1 MSYAQRPT
9 NIYPTSSNSSLT
21 NHTSTS
27 ISSLR
32 QPSQSLLQTRINAKR
47 AELDNLRQLRDLSAN
62 LANQLSTLEAKLT
75 TLRDGT
81 QSVALV
87 LANWENVLR
96 AISMAATWHMLPR
109 QEMRQGQANA
119 NAAVK
124 VPRPSAQDQDGADA
138 DVEGGDEGDST
149 GTKTKE
155 EGKRHV
161 QARKTQTLPVP
172 LVRIPVQPKEE
183 GGG

>member
-9 NIYPTSSNSSLT
+9 NIYPTSSKSSLT

-62 LANQLSTLEAKLT
+62 LASQLSTLEAKLT

-96 AISMAATWHMLPR
+96 AISMAAM
-109 QEMRQGQANA
+109 
-119 NAAVK
+119 K

-149 GTKTKE
+149 GTKMKE
-155 EGKRHV
+155 ERKRHV